1 MLMFA
6 IFASS
11 AQVYIFFPEPF
22 WRKLQSTHNF
32 SLQYFSIQILNHPE
46 LSNLNAGYGKL
57 LHCAPR
63 VSLQIVPVLER
74 VFRSHRHDLLMCKRK
89 ENMHLLC
96 IMPCAGSLPMVSYLN
111 PFYNSTHIMGN
122 WGSERL
128 SNLPQLTQCHYS
140 SSPFWHHQII
150 WYLPLPFI
158 FSVHEC
164 MEVGQCGQT
173 GSNLNV
179 LQCKNWQAD
188 GDLCEWSMNMGDR
201 LQTCKMENRLWHP
214 GRGKQV
220 GHQIVYTD

>member
-150 WYLPLPFI
+150 WYLPLLFI

-164 MEVGQCGQT
+164 MEVICWAVWTDWEQSECPPVQELAGRW
-173 GSNLNV
+173 GSVWMVYEHGWSITNM
-179 LQCKNWQAD
+179 QD
-188 GDLCEWSMNMGDR
+188 GKSLVASR
-201 LQTCKMENRLWHP
+201 
-214 GRGKQV
+214 
-220 GHQIVYTD
+220 

>member
-1 MLMFA
+1 MFA

-22 WRKLQSTHNF
+22 WRKLQSTHHF
-32 SLQYFSIQILNHPE
+32 SLQYVGIQILNHPE

-74 VFRSHRHDLLMCKRK
+74 IFRSHRHDLLMCKRK

-150 WYLPLPFI
+150 WYLPLPFT

-164 MEVGQCGQT
+164 MEVICWAVWTDWKKSECPPLQELAGRW
-173 GSNLNV
+173 GSVWMVYEHGWSITNM
-179 LQCKNWQAD
+179 QD
-188 GDLCEWSMNMGDR
+188 GKSLVASR
-201 LQTCKMENRLWHP
+201 
-214 GRGKQV
+214 
-220 GHQIVYTD
+220 